1 MKYSQ
6 AKEILQSI
14 KFRKGSVSDRIR
26 TLILEREI
34 IHSPTT
40 SEEIATK
47 VSELTGRRIYTYHIL
62 VYMKPFLD
70 ADVVRSKYFDGKT
83 KRIWHGSWINLKK
96 LRLPT
101 PRGVLPQDTVRR
113 LGREFKIEI
122 DGLSLVWGRH
132 GDCTAFLLRK
142 ILEKAIYIA
151 FAKNKMLHV
160 LKNRHDPQKF
170 VGLQEMLKIAS
181 TTNAKD
187 GTPFLSSKVVGELK
201 GIKFLGDTAAHDFL
215 YNVQMKDIERE
226 MVYISIALG
235 QLSKKF
241 R

>member
-1 MKYSQ
+1 MRYSQ
-6 AKEILQSI
+6 AIKILQSI
-14 KFRKGSVSDRIR
+14 KFRNGSVRNR
-26 TLILEREI
+26 MRKLILEREI
-34 IHSPTT
+34 IHNPTT

-47 VSELTGRRIYTYHIL
+47 VSELMGRRIYTNYIL
-62 VYMKPFLD
+62 AYMKPFLN
-70 ADVVRSKYFDGKT
+70 ADVVRSKYVDGKT
-83 KRIWHGSWINLKK
+83 KRIWYGSWVNLKK
-96 LRLPT
+96 FRLPM

-122 DGLSLVWGRH
+122 DGLNLVWGRH

-151 FAKNKMLHV
+151 FARNRMLHV
-160 LKNRHDPQKF
+160 LKNKGDPKKF
-170 VGLQEMLKIAS
+170 VGLQEMIKIAS
-181 TTNAKD
+181 TTNAKN
-187 GTPFLSSKVVGELK
+187 GTPFLSTKVANELK

-235 QLSKKF
+235 QLSGKF
-241 R
+241 K

>member
-1 MKYSQ
+1 MNYSQ
-6 AKEILQSI
+6 AKEILLLK
-14 KFRKGSVSDRIR
+14 KFKKATVRDKIR
-26 TLILEREI
+26 MLILEKEI
-34 IHSPTT
+34 IHTPTT

-47 VSELTGRRIYTYHIL
+47 VSELIGKRIYTTQIL
-62 VYMKPFLD
+62 AYMAPFLD
-70 ADVVRSKYFDGKT
+70 DDVVRSKYVDGKT
-83 KRIWHGSWINLKK
+83 KRIWYGSWVNLKK
-96 LRLPT
+96 FRSPV
-101 PRGVLPQDTVRR
+101 PRSVLPQDTVRR

-122 DGLSLVWGRH
+122 DGLSLVWDRH
-132 GDCTAFLLRK
+132 GDCVAFLLRK

-151 FAKNKMLHV
+151 FARNKMLNV
-160 LKNRHDPQKF
+160 LKHKDFKKF
-170 VGLQEMLKIAS
+170 VGLQEMIKIAS

-187 GTPFLSSKVVGELK
+187 GTPFLSTKVAGELE

-215 YNVQMKDIERE
+215 YNVQMKDVERE